1 MRPHRLVLAGF
12 GAFANRAEVD
22 FDKLS
27 THGLYLIIGE
37 TGSGKTTIFDA
48 MTYALYGDVAGN
60 RDSGSVA
67 SDYDNCDSPY
77 VEFEFSHKQK
87 RFLIKRKI
95 KSADTSE
102 QSISEISPDGKT
114 INAVT
119 GKTAVKNFVQ
129 ELIGL
134 DADQFMKVV
143 LLPQGKFEKFL
154 VANSTDRETMLQAL
168 FGTAVYAK
176 VSESMIARSDQQV
189 REASAVLQDLSSKED
204 SAQKFLQTLETLGYD
219 GEIPDLQNGC
229 EEPLRIL
236 KEQRGKADKAADS
249 GQKLLTDAAKKLQ
262 AVTDEADLFN
272 AGKKLAELVGLQNKF
287 EKQVSAADI
296 AINDHGKAKPVSQ
309 ANESAKE
316 ANLKKETAE
325 KNLQTID
332 SSVSEIIR
340 SHKSNSI
347 ISAISKMRLDGVASV
362 NAYIAKSK
370 AHIEKAVLKND
381 QADELEGDAENAN
394 DEIVQDKKRTEEIKK
409 SLKGLSEKL
418 KKASAEQKIQQ
429 TAIAKLSNLKSKV
442 AELDNL
448 LEISNVSEAKS
459 ELKLA
464 AAEFQRSNSIYDKA
478 REALKS
484 AHELQIRHLAGEL
497 GASLKSGKE
506 CPVCGSTDHP
516 QKAKKSKI
524 VNIEQLEAKRTAA
537 QRLAQSAE
545 SELKRCEKQFVTA
558 TEAAK
563 RLPTKESQ
571 LKLRAELKLANQAS
585 KDLAKTSTQVKLLS
599 TQVANLESESAGLRS
614 NLTNQARIAKSST
627 AKARE
632 LRDDANVIIPK
643 SHIAGSLKALSEI
656 SRLVGKLEAAEK
668 DFNEKAGK
676 ASQAAENIEKVL
688 MESGFSSL
696 AVALR
701 AVKTKAELTELEVVV
716 SDAKNRQKEITGL
729 EGRVK
734 GKVIPTELPDL
745 KSAKDN
751 LEIAKLASSGASKL
765 ANGLGQAISVVE
777 TLKHDQKTAGA
788 SAKEDLEF
796 AQKAKELAERFK
808 KGKNGIGG
816 ILGLERWVQRRL
828 FKEVCNVGNAHLQIL
843 SKGRYQLTL
852 DPLKGSERAHAGG
865 LDLYV
870 IDSNN
875 GKTRQVQNLSGG
887 ETFLVALALAL
898 SLAEV
903 VQSLFGG
910 IELSSLFIDEGFGT
924 LDSDTLE
931 LAVSLLETI
940 RSDGRS
946 IGIITHVDQM
956 QKTLPIGMKIHKSPK
971 GSSVEQ
977 FDLLTTAT
985 S

>member
-22 FDKLS
+22 FDKLN

-95 KSADTSE
+95 KSSDVSE
-102 QSISEISPDGKT
+102 HSISEILPDGKT
-114 INAVT
+114 LNAVT

-143 LLPQGKFEKFL
+143 LLPQGKFEQFL
-154 VANSTDRETMLQAL
+154 VATSKDREEMLQAL
-168 FGTAVYAK
+168 FGTEVYEK
-176 VSESMIARSDQQV
+176 ISESMIVRSDQQV

-204 SAQKFLQTLETLGYD
+204 SAQKFLDTLESLGYE

-236 KEQRGKADKAADS
+236 REQRGNADKAAVI

-262 AVTDEADLFN
+262 AVADEVELFN
-272 AGKKLAELVGLQNKF
+272 AGNDLAALISLQKKM
-287 EKQVSAADI
+287 EKQVSAAET
-296 AINDHGKAKPVSQ
+296 AINDHGRAKPVSQ

-316 ANLKKETAE
+316 ANLKKEAAE
-325 KNLQTID
+325 KNLQNID
-332 SSVSEIIR
+332 SSISEIIR
-340 SHKSNSI
+340 SHKSSSM

-362 NAYIAKSK
+362 NAYIAKTK
-370 AHIEKAVLKND
+370 AHIEKAVLKNE
-381 QADELEGDAENAN
+381 QAEELEDDANSAN
-394 DEIVQDKKRTEEIKK
+394 DEIIQDKKRSEEIKK
-409 SLKGLSEKL
+409 LLKGLSEKL

-429 TAIAKLSNLKSKV
+429 AAIAKLSNLKTQV

-448 LEISNVSEAKS
+448 LEISNVAEAKS

-464 AAEFQRSNSIYDKA
+464 AAEFKRSSGIYDKA

-484 AHELQIRHLAGEL
+484 AHELRIRHLAGEL

-524 VNIEQLEAKRTAA
+524 VNIEQLEARRTSA

-545 SELKRCEKQFVTA
+545 LELKRCEKQLVAA

-571 LKLRAELKLANQAS
+571 NKLRAELKLANQAS
-585 KDLAKTSTQVKLLS
+585 KDLAKTSAQVKLLS
-599 TQVANLESESAGLRS
+599 TQVSNLKSEAAGVKS
-614 NLTNQARIAKSST
+614 NLTNQERIAKSST
-627 AKARE
+627 AKAKKLRE
-632 LRDDANVIIPK
+632 EANVIIPK
-643 SHIAGSLKALSEI
+643 TQIAGSLKALSEI

-688 MESGFSSL
+688 RESGFSSL
-696 AVALR
+696 VVALR
-701 AVKTKAELTELEVVV
+701 AVKMKAELTELEVVV

-745 KSAKDN
+745 ESAKDN
-751 LEIAKLASSGASKL
+751 LEEARLASSGASKL

-777 TLKHDQKTAGA
+777 SLKHDQETAGA

-808 KGKNGIGG
+808 KGRNGAGG

-852 DPLKGSERAHAGG
+852 DPLKGRERAHAGG

-931 LAVSLLETI
+931 LSILLLETI
-940 RSDGRS
+940 RRDGRS

-971 GSSVEQ
+971 GSSIEQ
-977 FDLLTTAT
+977 FDLLAT
-985 S
+985 SSS